1 MYLNT
6 FNAIITRHSTAR
18 ARHDMES
25 SGLTYFQFDPKLQPT
40 HTRGSFEI
48 APVAETGFSHRL
60 TVYKIVG
67 YFFELSYRNITGN
80 NQVEK

>member
-1 MYLNT
+1 MYNVSKH
-6 FNAIITRHSTAR
+6 FYAIITRHSTAR

-40 HTRGSFEI
+40 HTREI

-67 YFFELSYRNITGN
+67 YFFVLSYRNITGN